1 MKPAD
6 SPNRMEDSFNQMPE
20 KLKPEHGY
28 HRDCYWRFTKNLDSL
43 KSSTEDS
50 ETIQQSRT
58 SGRSSTAFEK
68 VILKLD
74 CIVCNR
80 EGQKKVKE
88 KGVWTTEATA
98 VFECKGRKTV
108 LEIAVNERTRG
119 SYRGSEVLIYLH
131 VKHIFTAA
139 VADSI
144 RETQLT
150 GGVQM
155 KKTRQGRRAWKSH
168 IGQLLQKFVI

>member
-1 MKPAD
+1 M
-6 SPNRMEDSFNQMPE
+6 
-20 KLKPEHGY
+20 
-28 HRDCYWRFTKNLDSL
+28 
-43 KSSTEDS
+43 
-50 ETIQQSRT
+50 
-58 SGRSSTAFEK
+58 
-68 VILKLD
+68 KLD

-131 VKHIFTAA
+131 VKHVFTST
-139 VADSI
+139 VAGSV
-144 RETQLT
+144 RETP
-150 GGVQM
+150 
-155 KKTRQGRRAWKSH
+155 
-168 IGQLLQKFVI
+168 II